1 MSSPIPSLPTPHSV
15 RLAGSPAVR
24 RDGRWWLI
32 SGPGSVLAA
41 DPVFTGELDR
51 FATALAAADQAV
63 ADLLDEQHE
72 SPASPP
78 RGQR

>member
-1 MSSPIPSLPTPHSV
+1 MSSPTPSLPTPRSK

-24 RDGRWWLI
+24 RDSQWWLV
-32 SGPGSVLAA
+32 SSAGSVLAT
-41 DPVFTGELDR
+41 DPVFTGELDH

-63 ADLLDEQHE
+63 AELLDEQHD
-72 SPASPP
+72 SPAPHP